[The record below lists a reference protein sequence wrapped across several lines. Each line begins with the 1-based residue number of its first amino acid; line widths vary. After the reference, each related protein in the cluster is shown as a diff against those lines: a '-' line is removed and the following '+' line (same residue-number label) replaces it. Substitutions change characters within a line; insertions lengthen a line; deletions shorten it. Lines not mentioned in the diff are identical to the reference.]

1 MNRRTI
7 FITGGNRGLGFASA
21 KRLAKAGHRLIVT
34 ARDQGKASAMASRLE
49 RDVPG
54 SQVEVRTLELTSFA
68 SVRQLAERTLADEE
82 RIDVLVH
89 NAGMLFPPPERTLT
103 EDGIETSLQVHA
115 VAPLLLTRSLLPAMS
130 RPSQIWGVGSS
141 LHYPDAR
148 GPKVDLRLEDPN
160 LDANYH
166 PKRAYK
172 NGKLA
177 LLWVAYEFER
187 RVGGQGVHFNVV
199 SPGFVPETAAAGAPK
214 TFMRFAL
221 KSVLPHMPFA
231 TSLDESADGLAT
243 HYGETPLDAAGGRY
257 FRNGEP
263 VDSSEQSRDEAQATQ
278 FWRWAC
284 ERAGIDE
291 GIPA

>member
-1 MNRRTI
+1 M
-7 FITGGNRGLGFASA
+7 
-21 KRLAKAGHRLIVT
+21 IVT
-34 ARDQGKASAMASRLE
+34 ARDDTKASAAAQRLAHE
-49 RDVPG
+49 VPG
-54 SQVEVRTLELTSFA
+54 AEIEARVLDLASLS
-68 SVRQLAERTLADEE
+68 SVRELAEAVLAEQE

-103 EDGIETSLQVHA
+103 EDGIEQSLQVHA
-115 VAPLLLTRSLLPAMS
+115 VAPLLLTRLLLPTLT

-148 GPKVDLRLEDPN
+148 GPAVDLRLDDPN

-187 RVGGQGVHFNVV
+187 RVGNRGVHFSVV
-199 SPGFVPETAAAGAPK
+199 SPGFVPTTAAVGAPK

-221 KSVLPHMPFA
+221 RSILPRMPFA
-231 TSLDESADGLAT
+231 TALDDSADGLAKL
-243 HYGETPLDAAGGRY
+243 YGETPLDEAGGRY
-257 FRNGEP
+257 FHHFAV
-263 VDSSEQSRDEAQATQ
+263 VDSSEQSRDEDQAQQ

-284 ERAGIDE
+284 ERVGIE
-291 GIPA
+291 ESC